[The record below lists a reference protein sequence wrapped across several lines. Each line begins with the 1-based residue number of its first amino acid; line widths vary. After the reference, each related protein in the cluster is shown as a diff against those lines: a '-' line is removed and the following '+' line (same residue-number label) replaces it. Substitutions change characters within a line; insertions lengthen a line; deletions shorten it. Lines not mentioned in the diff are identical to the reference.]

1 MDKVSTEGAKA
12 DLGEKNDKG
21 KLDNAALIA
30 ETRHAWKVQHLV
42 LFKAWV
48 LGEH

>member
-1 MDKVSTEGAKA
+1 MDGLSSEAAEG
-12 DLGEKNDKG
+12 DLSEKNDKG
-21 KLDNAALIA
+21 KLDNATLLA
-30 ETRHAWKVQHLV
+30 ETRHAWKGQHLI